1 MSAESRA
8 SNARIKKAL
17 REHKSVLRRQ
27 KQSQQPVGL
36 AAMADDWD
44 RGLVINL
51 RSQPDHMMLVMRL
64 VNMTL
69 KGCHPVC
76 RADKEMVKR
85 DILRRI
91 PVLRRAGI
99 VGYVRRRFLKL
110 LVECPPVIFKPFD
123 PATLPEPDLDYG
135 H

>member
-8 SNARIKKAL
+8 ANARIKKAL
-17 REHKSVLRRQ
+17 RAHKAILRRQ
-27 KQSQQPVGL
+27 KKSQQPVGL
-36 AAMADDWD
+36 VAMADDWD

-69 KGCHPVC
+69 RGCHPVC
-76 RADKEMVKR
+76 RADKELVKR

-91 PVLRRAGI
+91 PVLRQAGI

-110 LVECPPVIFKPFD
+110 LVECPQIIFKPFD
-123 PATLPEPDLDYG
+123 SSTMLEPNLDYG